1 MENLLSRLARN
12 PYAPIDGASVTRVDE
27 LGNGSDDW
35 GNLIAPKY
43 TAPEQTWGEIALGVA
58 TAPARIAT
66 ALAGSLSPY
75 GQDGW
80 QVPPIV
86 NEGVD
91 ALTAVGDAYTQGMD
105 QDEINSRALGMAGFM
120 MGGGGLAA
128 RPAGGTG
135 MFAGRLAK
143 TADHEALARAERMAA
158 EGADRRAIWDSTG
171 WFRGPDSKWRFEI
184 DDSKSMIP
192 FPTQERVI
200 NNGFDSGSNLRA
212 ALKHD
217 DLFDAY
223 PDVSRAKW
231 QLGKTENVRSGSYE
245 PDRSGLHN
253 QHFIEANGPITSDM
267 HSVLLHEGQHALQGI
282 EGFSSGAAAN
292 TFTQQADAQLAA
304 RALSWRR
311 EMERHQGDLSARDNL
326 VADEYAAMGA
336 PDWVPPREARDVAM
350 DYGGNPNDQ
359 LEAVRNLYGLNR
371 RTTPYSPREMYNR
384 TAGEVEARNVQ
395 TRMNMSADER
405 RATPPWETQDIPD
418 ADQIVRLYSNA
429 SKEASAPAIAGA
441 LDMSTEAR
449 LARAREMGFN
459 TDTVLYHG
467 TGKDFQEFEPG
478 TRGNGTRRAIYLT
491 DNPDIADIYANSQ
504 NYGLRGGGD
513 PMIYPLYAKAE
524 RPLVVSD
531 KGPDGSF
538 GWVSDNLASALGVDH
553 PPAGKYATLY
563 DEARRQGYDQVQIRE
578 MTDLGGPQTQYI
590 PLKPEYIRSVNAAFD
605 PAKSDSANLLAAN
618 ADSRP
623 ALLAGAL
630 GQEQDIPDWLLPF
643 LGK

>member
-27 LGNGSDDW
+27 LGNGYDDW
-35 GNLIAPKY
+35 NNLIAPKY
-43 TAPEQTWGEIALGVA
+43 TAPEQTWGETALGVA

-86 NEGVD
+86 SEGAD
-91 ALTAVGDAYTQGMD
+91 ALTAVGDAYTGKMAPED
-105 QDEINSRALGMAGFM
+105 INSRALGMAGFM

-158 EGADRRAIWDSTG
+158 EGADRNAIWNETG
-171 WFRGPDSKWRFEI
+171 WFQGPDSKWRFEI
-184 DDSKSMIP
+184 DDSQANMQKSMSDVVQASSEPPP
-192 FPTQERVI
+192 FSSVFR
-200 NNGFDSGSNLRA
+200 
-212 ALKHD
+212 HD
-217 DLFDAY
+217 ELIGAY
-223 PDVSRAKW
+223 PDAADVMFLANQGYKPGTGAMGRFSNPSPYEGKDVFVAGYNAKDI
-231 QLGKTENVRSGSYE
+231 GSSDVGAMRLMPHE
-245 PDRSGLHN
+245 M
-253 QHFIEANGPITSDM
+253 QHFIQS
-267 HSVLLHEGQHALQGI
+267 Q
-282 EGFSSGAAAN
+282 EGF
-292 TFTQQADAQLAA
+292 A
-304 RALSWRR
+304 RGGSPSEVSPQEIA
-311 EMERHQGDLSARDNL
+311 MERARQASIPSRNSWTEIDTTNP
-326 VADEYAAMGA
+326 EN
-336 PDWVPPREARDVAM
+336 PDSFFAHKF
-350 DYGGNPNDQ
+350 
-359 LEAVRNLYGLNR
+359 
-371 RTTPYSPREMYNR
+371 YNR
-384 TAGEVEARNVQ
+384 LAGEVEARNAQ
-395 TRMNMSADER
+395 KRHDMTADER

-429 SKEASAPAIAGA
+429 DSRPAIAGA
-441 LDMSTEAR
+441 LDMSQEAR
-449 LARAREMGFN
+449 LARARDMGFD
-459 TDTVLYHG
+459 TDRVLYHG

-478 TRGNGTRRAIYLT
+478 TRGNGTRRNVYLT

-504 NYGLRGGGD
+504 NYGLKGGGD

-524 RPLVVSD
+524 KPLVVSD

-538 GWVSDNLASALGVDH
+538 GWVSDNLAAALGVDH